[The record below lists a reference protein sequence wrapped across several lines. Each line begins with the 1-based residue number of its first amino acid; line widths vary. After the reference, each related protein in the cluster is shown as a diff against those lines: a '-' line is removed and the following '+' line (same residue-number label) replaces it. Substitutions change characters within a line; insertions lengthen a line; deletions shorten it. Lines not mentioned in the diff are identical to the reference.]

1 MWHREL
7 SPVLYDNLESRD
19 GEENGGGQFRRQGP
33 LYTCGWFMLMY
44 GRNQY
49 NLVKQLSSN
58 KKNEKQREMFKV
70 MYVHY

>member
-7 SPVLYDNLESRD
+7 SPVLYDNLERRD
-19 GEENGGGQFRRQGP
+19 GEEIRGGRFRRQGP
-33 LYTCGWFMLMY
+33 LYTCGWLMLMY

-58 KKNEKQREMFKV
+58 KKNEKQRNV
-70 MYVHY
+70 